1 MAATSNTTLRTIFLI
16 AGIVLV
22 VFLLIGG
29 YLIWG
34 IAALVLLLAM
44 GGGAMLYR
52 KAGPPE
58 R

>member
-1 MAATSNTTLRTIFLI
+1 MASPSTSAVRTIFLV
-16 AGIVLV
+16 AGIALV
-22 VFLLIGG
+22 IFLIVGG

-34 IAALVLLLAM
+34 FALLVLLLAM
-44 GGGAMLYR
+44 GGGALLYR

>member
-1 MAATSNTTLRTIFLI
+1 MASPSTSLVRTIFLI
-16 AGIVLV
+16 GGIVLV
-22 VFLLIGG
+22 VALVIGG

-34 IAALVLLLAM
+34 LALLVVLLAM
-44 GGGAMLYR
+44 AGGALLYS

>member
-1 MAATSNTTLRTIFLI
+1 MASPSTSAVRNIFLVAGIALVIFLI
-16 AGIVLV
+16 V
-22 VFLLIGG
+22 GG

-34 IAALVLLLAM
+34 FALLVLLLAM
-44 GGGAMLYR
+44 GGGALLYR